1 MQTDGDK
8 CTHITHMLRVIKSIE
23 WPYETKLPEKKYEN
37 IQRWMVE
44 RGEKKNENYL
54 LALWEIYGILN
65 LSVLID
71 PCNQ

>member
-8 CTHITHMLRVIKSIE
+8 CTHIIKSIE
-23 WPYETKLPEKKYEN
+23 WPYETKLPEKKNEN

-44 RGEKKNENYL
+44 RGGKKNENYL
-54 LALWEIYGILN
+54 LALVEIYGILN